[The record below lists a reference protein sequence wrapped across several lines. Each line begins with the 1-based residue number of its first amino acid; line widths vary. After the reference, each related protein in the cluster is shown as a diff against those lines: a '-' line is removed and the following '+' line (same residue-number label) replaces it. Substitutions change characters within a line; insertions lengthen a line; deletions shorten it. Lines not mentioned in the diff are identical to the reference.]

1 MSGPDGQKGWDR
13 EKPRRFRPFS
23 RAAGFY
29 LAGKKGVLSMVV
41 VMKLTAKPEEIAAV
55 KQRLEQAGFQAHFI
69 HGVKRL
75 VIGAVGDK
83 RVINSLG
90 LEALPGVE
98 KVVPIMKPYKL
109 VSREVKGENSL
120 INVKGAVFG
129 GRELMV
135 IAGPCAVESREQ
147 LFAAA
152 QRIAA
157 AGAKVLRGGAFKPRT
172 SPYSF
177 QGLGEKGL
185 QLLAEAAQ
193 LTGLAVV
200 TEVLDEPSL
209 EMALE
214 YVDIVQVGARN
225 MQNFRLLQ
233 SVGRCNKPVLLK
245 RGFSATIDEWLMA
258 AEYILSEGNEQV
270 ILCERGIRTF
280 ENATRNT
287 LDLSAVSLVK
297 ELSHLPVIVDP
308 SHATGNRK
316 LVLPMSRAAVAAG
329 ADGLIVE
336 VHPDPARALCDGP
349 QSLSTEDFQQMMGEL
364 QGIAAA
370 MGRDL

>member
-1 MSGPDGQKGWDR
+1 
-13 EKPRRFRPFS
+13 
-23 RAAGFY
+23 
-29 LAGKKGVLSMVV
+29 MVV

-55 KQRLEQAGFQAHFI
+55 KRRLEEAGFQAHFI

-75 VIGAVGDK
+75 VIGAVGD
-83 RVINSLG
+83 RTVINSLG

-120 INVKGAVFG
+120 IKVKDAVFG
-129 GRELMV
+129 GRELVV

-152 QRIAA
+152 QRVAA

-177 QGLGEKGL
+177 QGLGEQGL

-209 EMALE
+209 EMALD

-245 RGFSATIDEWLMA
+245 RGFSATVDEWLMA

-280 ENATRNT
+280 ESATRNT

-297 ELSHLPVIVDP
+297 ELSHLPVIADP
-308 SHATGNRK
+308 SHATGSRK
-316 LVLPMSRAAVAAG
+316 LVIPMSKAALAAG
-329 ADGLIVE
+329 GDGLIVE

-349 QSLSTEDFQQMMGEL
+349 QSLSTEDFQQMMEEL

>member
-1 MSGPDGQKGWDR
+1 
-13 EKPRRFRPFS
+13 
-23 RAAGFY
+23 
-29 LAGKKGVLSMVV
+29 
-41 VMKLTAKPEEIAAV
+41 
-55 KQRLEQAGFQAHFI
+55 
-69 HGVKRL
+69 
-75 VIGAVGDK
+75 
-83 RVINSLG
+83 
-90 LEALPGVE
+90 
-98 KVVPIMKPYKL
+98 
-109 VSREVKGENSL
+109 
-120 INVKGAVFG
+120 
-129 GRELMV
+129 
-135 IAGPCAVESREQ
+135 VESREQ

-152 QRIAA
+152 QGVAA

-177 QGLGEKGL
+177 QGLGEQGL

-209 EMALE
+209 EMALD

-245 RGFSATIDEWLMA
+245 RGFSATVDEWLMA

-280 ENATRNT
+280 ESATRNT

-297 ELSHLPVIVDP
+297 ELSHLPVIADP
-308 SHATGNRK
+308 SHATGSRK
-316 LVLPMSRAAVAAG
+316 LVIPMSKAALAAG
-329 ADGLIVE
+329 GDGLIVE

-349 QSLSTEDFQQMMGEL
+349 QSLSTEDFQQMMEEL